1 MKTTSLVAL
10 LSLALSCA
18 SSARGETLEWI
29 RQFGT
34 SSNEEGWD
42 VSADGLGNVYFSGS
56 TEGSLEGTSAGGRD
70 AFISKY
76 LCQGQAN
83 SFVSAA

>member
-1 MKTTSLVAL
+1 MRSMPPRAPIFTAPLTTTTWRGKRIMKTTSLVAL

-34 SSNEEGWD
+34 SSLDECG
-42 VSADGLGNVYFSGS
+42 
-56 TEGSLEGTSAGGRD
+56 
-70 AFISKY
+70 
-76 LCQGQAN
+76 
-83 SFVSAA
+83 